1 MSTAVP
7 QDILAPAAPV
17 APRQIRL
24 WPGVVIVVL
33 MWAGMIVPKYLDI
46 SPFYQFMAMFSAPV
60 VGAALVLLWWLFAS
74 RTPWSD
80 RLLLPVACVCLAG
93 DAYAVLHPSFKM
105 GPIMYGLPAVL
116 TTWVGWLLVTGRLGW
131 RARRAGL
138 IVLFALAWGSLDLFR
153 FDGIDGDF
161 NAEISWRWAPTAE
174 QKFLAG
180 RPKPTA
186 PTAASVPVA
195 LRPGDWPGFRGPQ
208 RDNRL
213 TGVRLVTDWEA
224 HPPKPV
230 WKHRVGP
237 GWGSFAVVGD
247 RLFTQ
252 EQRDDNEVVV
262 CYRASDGQEL
272 WEHTD
277 RVRFTEEAAGPGPRA
292 TPTFHDGKLYAL
304 GAKGTLNCLDPAT
317 GKVIWSKDIAADS
330 GAKVP
335 IWGFASSPLVV
346 NGTVTVYAGGPD
358 KAVLGYKADTGDL
371 AWASGQGP
379 MSYCSTHL
387 AKFDGVE
394 QLLIATDAGLSAF
407 DPATGKV
414 LWTHDWQTDNQLA
427 RIVQPTLLEG
437 GDVLI
442 GTGMGVG
449 TRRVHVGR
457 EGDGWSAKEVWTTQ
471 AIKPYY
477 NDLVMYKDHLYGF
490 DGTFFV
496 CVTLADGK
504 LKWKARGYGAGQV
517 LLLADQG
524 VLLIAS
530 EKGEVALVAASPE
543 RHQELGKFQAI
554 EGKTWNHPVLA
565 HGRLYVRNGE
575 EAACYQLAEEAEKVA
590 GR

>member
-1 MSTAVP
+1 MSTTVP
-7 QDILAPAAPV
+7 QDVIAPAAPA
-17 APRQIRL
+17 APRQLRL

-33 MWAGMIVPKYLDI
+33 MWLAALVPQKLDI
-46 SPFYQFMAMFSAPV
+46 NPFYQFMAMFNAPM

-74 RTPWSD
+74 RAGWTD
-80 RLLLPVACVCLAG
+80 RLFIPLACACLAG
-93 DAYAVLHPSFKM
+93 DAYAVLHPSFVM
-105 GPIMYGLPAVL
+105 GPLMYGLPAVL
-116 TTWVGWLLVTGRLGW
+116 TAWVGWLIVTGWLSW
-131 RARRAGL
+131 PVRRAVL
-138 IVLFALAWGSLDLFR
+138 IVLFALIWGSLDLLR
-153 FDGIDGDF
+153 FDGIDGGF
-161 NAEISWRWAPTAE
+161 NAEISRRWAPTAE

-180 RPKPTA
+180 RAKPAA
-186 PTAASVPVA
+186 PTAAAVPVA
-195 LRPGDWPGFRGPQ
+195 LTPGDWPAFRGPQ

-213 TGVRLVTDWEA
+213 TGVRIATDWTA
-224 HPPKPV
+224 HPPKEL

-247 RLFTQ
+247 HLYTQ
-252 EQRDDNEVVV
+252 EQRGDNEAVV
-262 CYRASDGQEL
+262 CYRADTGEEL
-272 WEHTD
+272 WAHSDKT
-277 RVRFTEEAAGPGPRA
+277 RFDEPAAGPGPRA
-292 TPTFHDGKLYAL
+292 TPTFHEGKLYAL
-304 GAKGTLNCLDPAT
+304 GANGRLNCLDPAT
-317 GKVIWSKDIAADS
+317 GKEFWSKDVAADL

-335 IWGFASSPLVV
+335 MWGFAASPLVV
-346 NGTVTVYAGGPD
+346 KGIVTVYAGGPD
-358 KAVLGYKADTGDL
+358 KAVLGYKADTGEL
-371 AWASGQGP
+371 AWAAGNGP
-379 MSYCSTHL
+379 LSYCSTHL

-394 QLLIATDAGLSAF
+394 QLLIATDAGLTAF

-414 LWTHDWQTDNQLA
+414 LWTHDWQTDNQIA
-427 RIVQPTLLEG
+427 RIVQPALLEG

-457 EGDGWSAKEVWTTQ
+457 EGDGWSAKEVWTSQ

-477 NDLVMYKDHLYGF
+477 NDLVVYKDYLYGF
-490 DGTFFV
+490 DGTFLV

-524 VLLIAS
+524 LLLVAT
-530 EKGEVALVAASPE
+530 EKGEAALVAASPE
-543 RHQELGKFQAI
+543 RHQELGKFPAI

-575 EAACYQLAEEAEKVA
+575 EAACYQLAEEGAAVA